1 MRVAIRSA
9 IGLLG
14 GLATGAVYSHFARC
28 QGGYCTANDTPAIP
42 ILVCGAIG
50 LLVAA
55 SSK

>member
-14 GLATGAVYSHFARC
+14 GLATGAVYSYFARC